1 MRALSEGDGAGENK
15 ERAGAATDGPMFPA
29 DEKETLKKEG
39 EKIIHM
45 RGEREEKSGRS
56 KEERDKT
63 EECKREEERMSRR
76 EEEGKREEQRR
87 VKF

>member
-1 MRALSEGDGAGENK
+1 MRELSEGDGAGENK

-45 RGEREEKSGRS
+45 RGEREEKVGGQRK
-56 KEERDKT
+56 KETKQKSVKER
-63 EECKREEERMSRR
+63 RR
-76 EEEGKREEQRR
+76 E
-87 VKF
+87 